1 MSDIVIMI
9 GGVVIVLGALS
20 ALDLGEEKSA
30 MKQMVAKIIGGA
42 VVVGVG
48 LIMRSVGFS

>member
-20 ALDLGEEKSA
+20 ALDLGEEDSA
-30 MKQMVAKIIGGA
+30 VKRVVTKIIGGA

-48 LIMRSVGFS
+48 LIMRAVGA